1 MPPGRTASCLIGGN
15 TITKDFIIAH
25 RILPLTAA
33 ITGISLD
40 GIDNAVFAFFHD
52 THMVGLSVLGTGRTI
67 RGIPI
72 KEDNHTRCR
81 FYAVVSPLSPI
92 LEPLDAVHAAC
103 EFGNNAVLD
112 IAALVGAPANKA
124 GAPLH
129 AGGKAV
135 PAPIGL
141 AAHVAFC
148 HDFSPKPSMA
158 MISSR

>member
-25 RILPLTAA
+25 RILPLPAA

-72 KEDNHTRCR
+72 EEDNHAQCR
-81 FYAVVSPLSPI
+81 LNAVVSPLATVF
-92 LEPLDAVHAAC
+92 EPLDAVHAAC
-103 EFGNNAVLD
+103 EFGNDAVFD
-112 IAALVGAPANKA
+112 TAALVGAPAYKA
-124 GAPLH
+124 GTPFYTALET
-129 AGGKAV
+129 V
-135 PAPIGL
+135 P
-141 AAHVAFC
+141 
-148 HDFSPKPSMA
+148 
-158 MISSR
+158 